1 MEDFDKYLGQLTD
14 MVIEYAPKLA
24 LALIVLLVGLRV
36 INRLVDFVTGMME
49 KNGLSED
56 IRPFLSSIFGVALK
70 LLLIFSVAGI
80 IGIETTSFV
89 AVLAAAGF
97 AVGMALQ
104 GSLSNFASGVMILIF
119 RPYKVSDLIEVEDNM
134 GHVEEIQIFNTI
146 ITTLDNKTV
155 IVPNSMAISGIIT
168 NLSTKKHLRV
178 DLNVTMPYEEDFSK
192 VEAIIMNAIKSTPKV
207 LEDPAPFVGI
217 ETFDSHNIVLAVRPY
232 ATTED
237 YWDVYFETLRNVK
250 KALGENNIKVAY
262 SEGVELGKIG
272 K

>member
-1 MEDFDKYLGQLTD
+1 MEDFSKYLDQFTG
-14 MVIEYAPKLA
+14 MIIEYAPKLG
-24 LALIVLLVGLRV
+24 LALLVLLIGLRL
-36 INRLVDFVTGMME
+36 INRLVDFVTNMME
-49 KNGLSED
+49 KNGLSAD
-56 IRPFLSSIFGVALK
+56 IRPFLSSIIGVGLK

-119 RPYKVSDLIEVEDNM
+119 RPYKVDDLIQIEETQ

-146 ITTLDNKTV
+146 VTTLDNRTV
-155 IVPNSMAISGIIT
+155 IIPNSMAISGIIT

-178 DLNVTMPYEEDFSK
+178 DLNVTMPYAEDFPK
-192 VEAIIMNAIKSTPKV
+192 VEAIILEAVKSTPKV
-207 LEDPAPFVGI
+207 LTEPAPFVGI
-217 ETFDSHNIVLAVRPY
+217 ESFDSHNIILAVRPY
-232 ATTED
+232 CQTED
-237 YWDVYFETLRNVK
+237 YWDVYFEVYRNVK
-250 KALGENNIKVAY
+250 QAMGAHNIQVAY

>member
-1 MEDFDKYLGQLTD
+1 MEDLSSYVDQIGA

-24 LALIVLLVGLRV
+24 LAVIVLLVGLRV
-36 INRLVDFVTGMME
+36 INRVVDVTTSMME

-56 IRPFLSSIFGVALK
+56 IRPFLSSIMSVALK

-119 RPYKVSDLIEVEDNM
+119 RPYKVSDLIEVEDCM

-146 ITTLDNKTV
+146 ITTLDNRTV

-192 VEAIIMNAIKSTPKV
+192 VESIIMEAIKNTPKV
-207 LEDPAPFVGI
+207 LTEPAPFVGI

-237 YWDVYFETLRNVK
+237 YWDVYFDVLRNVK
-250 KALGENNIKVAY
+250 KAMGENNIKVAY
-262 SEGVELGKIG
+262 SEGVELGRIG